1 MIEQL
6 ILVRHGETE
15 ENAAGIA
22 QGWHHGT
29 LSDLGKQQVLRL
41 AERVAR
47 MQPNALFSSP
57 LGRALATAQAIADA
71 TGLEI
76 HTLDALREVCLG
88 TWEGRSYLEIRRDDA
103 ENYQRWRDD
112 PGSACPGGESHNDV
126 LHRMEQAFGTIAS
139 SADGQAMRAVVVTH
153 GAAIRLGATVL
164 LGAPV
169 ELSRHLDQDN
179 AAINIFVRRSDRYV
193 LRLWNDTTHC
203 Q

>member
-1 MIEQL
+1 VIEQL

-22 QGWHHGT
+22 QGWNHGT

-76 HTLDALREVCLG
+76 RTLDALREVRLG

-126 LHRMEQAFGTIAS
+126 LRRMEEAFETIES
-139 SADGQAMRAVVVTH
+139 SANGQPLCAVVVTH
-153 GAAIRLGATVL
+153 GAAIRLGATAL

-179 AAINIFVRRSDRYV
+179 AAINIFVGRRDRYV

>member
-1 MIEQL
+1 VIEQL

-22 QGWHHGT
+22 QGWNHGT

-76 HTLDALREVCLG
+76 RTLDALREVRLG

-126 LHRMEQAFGTIAS
+126 LRRMEEAFETIES
-139 SADGQAMRAVVVTH
+139 SANGQRLCAVVVTH
-153 GAAIRLGATVL
+153 GAAIRLGATAL

-179 AAINIFVRRSDRYV
+179 AAINIFVRRRDRYV

>member
-1 MIEQL
+1 VIEQL

-15 ENAAGIA
+15 ENVAGIA

-47 MQPNALFSSP
+47 MKPNALFSSP

-76 HTLDALREVCLG
+76 RTLDTLREVCLG
-88 TWEGRSYLEIRRDDA
+88 TWEGRSYVEIRRDDA
-103 ENYQRWRDD
+103 ENYHRWRDD
-112 PGSACPGGESHNDV
+112 PESACPGGESHNDV
-126 LHRMEQAFGTIAS
+126 RRRMEEAFETIAS
-139 SADGQAMRAVVVTH
+139 SANGQRLRAVVVTH

-169 ELSRHLDQDN
+169 MLSRALAQDN
-179 AAINIFVRRSDRYV
+179 AAINIFDRRSHRYV
-193 LRLWNDTTHC
+193 LQLWNDTTHC

>member
-15 ENAAGIA
+15 ENAAGIV
-22 QGWHHGT
+22 QGWNHGT

-76 HTLDALREVCLG
+76 RTLDALREVCLG

-126 LHRMEQAFGTIAS
+126 LRRMEEAFETIAS
-139 SADGQAMRAVVVTH
+139 SANGQRLRAVVVTH
-153 GAAIRLGATVL
+153 GAAIRLGATAL
-164 LGAPV
+164 LAAPV
-169 ELSRHLDQDN
+169 TLSRHLAQDN
-179 AAINIFVRRSDRYV
+179 AAINIFDRRSDRYV